1 MELSTRS
8 KEEMISQKIIIP
20 SGKLI
25 SEGNVE
31 YLAKIIAHKN
41 KIPMSKKSNIK
52 SYSAG

>member
-8 KEEMISQKIIIP
+8 KGGDDIAKAIIIP

-41 KIPMSKKSNIK
+41 KI
-52 SYSAG
+52 